1 MAPASGTEEL
11 SSAKFF
17 VSKKR
22 FFKTTVNALF
32 IIKTPKCIINGL
44 TERHKTPPLNDNNE
58 RAFYEKY

>member
-1 MAPASGTEEL
+1 MAPVNGTEQL

-22 FFKTTVNALF
+22 FFKITVNALF

-44 TERHKTPPLNDNNE
+44 TERYKMPPLNDNTE